1 MPRGH
6 PGEVKAL
13 DKLLCP
19 VMSVDDKYRTLYA
32 ALMGVFK
39 EVAEFAQQADMPRDA
54 VQGVVNAALHGAGV
68 SAGIRLK
75 RVYRLG
81 DTVEDAVKMLVLFNN
96 EAMAYLPKMKQI
108 YGEIGK
114 NEGMLI
120 VKNDPWYD
128 WYFKDLGIDCA
139 QTCGSFEFPGLLSVL
154 SPDLKVT
161 VVRARPR
168 GDDICSFRI
177 TKGKA

>member
-1 MPRGH
+1 MG
-6 PGEVKAL
+6 AL

-39 EVAEFAQQADMPRDA
+39 EVAEFAAQSDMPRDA
-54 VQGVVNAALHGAGV
+54 VQGVVNAALHGMGV
-68 SAGIRLK
+68 SAGIRLQ
-75 RVYRLG
+75 RVYRLE

-114 NEGMLI
+114 DEGMLI

-128 WYFKDLGIDCA
+128 WYFKQLDIDCSQA
-139 QTCGSFEFPGLLSVL
+139 CGCWEFPGLLSVL
-154 SPDLKVT
+154 GPDLKVE
-161 VVRARPR
+161 VVRARPH
-168 GDDICSFRI
+168 GDDICTFRI
-177 TKGKA
+177 TKGRR

>member
-1 MPRGH
+1 MG
-6 PGEVKAL
+6 AL

-39 EVAEFAQQADMPRDA
+39 EIAEFARQADMPPDA
-54 VQGVVNAALHGAGV
+54 VQGIVNAALHGAGV

-75 RVYRLG
+75 RVYELE

-120 VKNDPWYD
+120 VKYDPWYD
-128 WYFKDLGIDCA
+128 WYFKDLDIDCA
-139 QTCGSFEFPGLLSVL
+139 QTCGCFEFPGLISVL
-154 SPDLKVT
+154 GPDLKIE

-177 TKGKA
+177 TKGKG